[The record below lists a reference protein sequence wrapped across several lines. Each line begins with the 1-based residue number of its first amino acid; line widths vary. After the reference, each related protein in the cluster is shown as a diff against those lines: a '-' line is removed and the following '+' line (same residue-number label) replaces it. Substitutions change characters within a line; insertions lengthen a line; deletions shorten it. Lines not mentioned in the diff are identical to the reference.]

1 MRLFYNM
8 RTRSAIKELNKV
20 LYDTIIE
27 YDKSCLKNPVKRE
40 DFLVDDNGV
49 LMTLKILS
57 TNGLHISE
65 TFFRSNRPLT
75 VEWMTEKPHIRFF
88 LFFSGQSHVYDGAG
102 NENYTNSVGTVQ
114 RNFLDTAGG
123 GGTAIIHENV
133 GARFVNIKMTLDFY
147 INLLKDDDWLN
158 QDSFHQY
165 VLSGKPQNR
174 PNEILFMDLK
184 ILSITQEILNS
195 DGMDDEYRYHFIC
208 LKIREFIFSLHL
220 NAHSRMQ
227 SKKVYSPSDNI
238 ENVRSYLI
246 LNLNNPPNSAEL
258 ARIFRIN
265 EKKLKEDFKRQYG
278 MTIYAY
284 VVQVRMEKAK
294 KLLLEDHNVNEV
306 ATLLRYQ
313 SVSHFIKVFK
323 SKHGYTP
330 KEFVK
335 HFGCDQLI

>member
-1 MRLFYNM
+1 M
-8 RTRSAIKELNKV
+8 RTRLAIKEINKV

-27 YDKSCLKNPVKRE
+27 YDNSCLKNPVKRE
-40 DFLVDDNGV
+40 DFLLDNNGV
-49 LMTLKILS
+49 LIMIKTLS

-65 TFFRSNRPLT
+65 EFFRSNKPLT
-75 VEWMTEKPHIRFF
+75 IEWLTEKPHIRFS

-102 NENYTNSVGTVQ
+102 NEHYTNSVGTVQ
-114 RNFLDTAGG
+114 RNFLDTLGG
-123 GGTAIIHENV
+123 GGTTIIHEDFDT
-133 GARFVNIKMTLDFY
+133 RFVNIKMTLDFY
-147 INLLKDDDWLN
+147 IDLLKKDDWLN
-158 QDSFHQY
+158 EDSFHQY

-174 PNEILFMDLK
+174 SNEILFMDLK
-184 ILSITQEILNS
+184 ILSIIQEILNS
-195 DGMDDEYRYHFIC
+195 HDMDDEYCYHFIC
-208 LKIREFIFSLHL
+208 LKIREFFFSLHL

-227 SKKVYSPSDNI
+227 SKKVYSPSDSL
-238 ENVRSYLI
+238 EHVRSYLI
-246 LNLNNPPNSAEL
+246 LNLDNPPNSAKL
-258 ARIFRIN
+258 AKIFRIN

-284 VVQVRMEKAK
+284 VVQIRMEKAK

-306 ATLLRYQ
+306 AMLLGYQ

-323 SKHGYTP
+323 SQHGYTP